1 MALEFRNILVKKSGW
16 KDFVSPVRK
25 KMMPVVFPAMA
36 IGYVFFNIANFFVE
50 KGIMGELHSK
60 LFMAAVVF
68 LYLWLLLQL
77 FMLSCWVYTYL
88 DTIGKTQPSGGELKR
103 Y

>member
-1 MALEFRNILVKKSGW
+1 MTLEFRNILVKKSGW
-16 KDFVSPVRK
+16 KEFVSPVHK
-25 KMMPVVFPAMA
+25 KLMPVVFPAIA
-36 IGYVFFNIANFFVE
+36 IGYVFFNIAIFFVD
-50 KGIMGELHSK
+50 KGIMGELHSR
-60 LFMAAVVF
+60 LFMTAVVF

-88 DTIGKTQPSGGELKR
+88 ATIGKIEPSAGQLKR

>member
-1 MALEFRNILVKKSGW
+1 MALEFRDIVVKKSGW
-16 KDFVSPVRK
+16 KEFVSPVHK
-25 KMMPVVFPAMA
+25 KLTPVVLPGIA
-36 IGYVFFNIANFFVE
+36 IGYVFFNIADFLIE
-50 KGIMGELHSK
+50 SGKMSGLQGK
-60 LFMAAVVF
+60 LFIVAVIF

-88 DTIGKTQPSGGELKR
+88 STTGKSGPSGGER